1 MYDRT
6 TKINSDEFKNRIS
19 LLDVFNDDKAMRI
32 LFKNRSIKNKF
43 DSLKSFLGCLNAI
56 LEPYSSKISSYDTRK
71 GKERLNMYK
80 LSHVKGR
87 ENIDELLQYRINKGF
102 SINTDIGHISNN
114 NYYAELVKL
123 KEMVVDDEGE
133 TIHKI

>member
-1 MYDRT
+1 M
-6 TKINSDEFKNRIS
+6 
-19 LLDVFNDDKAMRI
+19 LDDFNDDKAMRI

-43 DSLKSFLGCLNAI
+43 DSLKSFLGCINSI
-56 LEPYSSKISSYDTRK
+56 LQTYSLKINSYDTRK

-102 SINTDIGHISNN
+102 SINTDIRHFTNN
-114 NYYAELVKL
+114 NYYTELIKV
-123 KEMVVDDEGE
+123 KEMVVDDEDE
-133 TIHKI
+133 TVYKIEFD